1 MNKTYW
7 KRVAALTWVHFICI
21 LQGTGHHKNKETKFK
36 TQSLINVFISQ
47 ENKAKQMS
55 SQDISFTTNTDGS
68 QISQACF
75 KAGAVTVGT
84 ILGLIL

>member
-7 KRVAALTWVHFICI
+7 KRDAALTWVHFICI

-47 ENKAKQMS
+47 ENKATAKEQS
-55 SQDISFTTNTDGS
+55 GHFLYHQY
-68 QISQACF
+68 
-75 KAGAVTVGT
+75 
-84 ILGLIL
+84 